1 MKITYLCV
9 LLAVYGIESV
19 DRHVRPYGYAAVPAD
34 NNIGF
39 NLIKVT
45 S

>member
-1 MKITYLCV
+1 MKITHLCV

-19 DRHVRPYGYAAVPAD
+19 DRHVRPYGYAAVTST

-39 NLIKVT
+39 TLIKVNQ
-45 S
+45 